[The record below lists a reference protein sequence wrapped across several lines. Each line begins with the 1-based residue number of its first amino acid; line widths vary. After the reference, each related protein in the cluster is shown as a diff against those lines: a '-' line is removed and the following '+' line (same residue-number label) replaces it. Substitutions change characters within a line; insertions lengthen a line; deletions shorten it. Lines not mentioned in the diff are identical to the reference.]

1 MFERTKDENLSQERC
16 NLLLGV
22 AGFLRRMKTILCFGD
37 SNTWGYRPDGTG
49 RFEWEERWPGVLQRQ
64 LSGFARVIEEGLNAR
79 TTVFDDPIEGVS
91 VCRNGSRHLPILLE
105 THRPIDLVII
115 FLGVNDLKRR
125 FDATPFDIAQAAG
138 ELVGMVKRSVAGP
151 EGQSP
156 KILLICPPPVKVLNV
171 FAGLFEGA
179 IAKSSGLAARYA
191 WQAGRSGCCFLDAG
205 EVVTLS
211 PVDGIHLDAEGHRLL
226 AVKVA
231 EVARSILG
239 S

>member
-1 MFERTKDENLSQERC
+1 
-16 NLLLGV
+16 
-22 AGFLRRMKTILCFGD
+22 MKTILCFGD

-49 RFEWEERWPGVLQRQ
+49 RFEWEERWPGVLQRE

-125 FDATPFDIAQAAG
+125 FDATPFDIAQGAG
-138 ELVGMVKRSVAGP
+138 ELVGMVKRSVTGP
-151 EGQSP
+151 EGHP
-156 KILLICPPPVKVLNV
+156 PEILLICPPPVKVLNV

-179 IAKSSGLAARYA
+179 IAKSSDLAARYA
-191 WQAGRSGCCFLDAG
+191 WRAGRSGCSFLDAG
-205 EVVTLS
+205 EVVALS
-211 PVDGIHLDAEGHRLL
+211 PEDGIHLDAQGHRALG
-226 AVKVA
+226 VKVA
-231 EVARSILG
+231 ELSRSILG